1 VKSVLLRGDV
11 ELGVLMGALGAGGI
25 IGGTVA
31 GILAKRIT
39 RARNIAW
46 LIFLDGLVLIV
57 FAFNRNYPVAV
68 GIFVLFG
75 TIAAT
80 AQIIIMSL
88 LQAHIP
94 DEKRGR
100 VFANLTPILGPLS
113 IISIGVGTFLADVI
127 GVVVVLAL
135 SGAAECASA
144 VAAPLMPG
152 YRRRLR
158 EIDEEETA
166 KTNTSN

>member
-1 VKSVLLRGDV
+1 MLSAHAKLREQVV
-11 ELGVLMGALGAGGI
+11 ETAGPSGAM
-25 IGGTVA
+25 A

-46 LIFLDGLVLIV
+46 LVFLDGLVLIL

-75 TIAAT
+75 SIAAT

-88 LQAHIP
+88 LQEHIP
-94 DEKRGR
+94 DGKRGR

-113 IISIGVGTFLADVI
+113 IISIGLGTFLADVI

-144 VAAPLMPG
+144 VVAPFTPG
-152 YRRRLR
+152 YRKRLE
-158 EIDEEETA
+158 EIESPE
-166 KTNTSN
+166 NIQQL